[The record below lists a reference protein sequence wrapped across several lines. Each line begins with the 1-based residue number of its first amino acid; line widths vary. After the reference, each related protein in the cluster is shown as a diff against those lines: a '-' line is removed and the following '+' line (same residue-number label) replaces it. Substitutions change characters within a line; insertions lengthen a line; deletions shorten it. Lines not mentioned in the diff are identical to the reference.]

1 MKLMARYRLEMI
13 ETLAK
18 QLAFA
23 PLQVRDAQLANA
35 ETLAISID
43 PGKAYPPDYI
53 IFRITGYDPK
63 DAPSDLLT
71 GLALQHDLGL
81 LVEQVSDT
89 LRQKTTDRAE
99 PVLTIDD
106 LTEKF
111 NVTSK
116 TIQRWRRRGL
126 SARRFVFPDGK
137 RRVGFRLAIV
147 EQFLAAHRDAVERG
161 SNFSQVDDAEREQ
174 ILARARRLAMQCRCC
189 VNEISRRI
197 ARKLDRSPLTIQATI
212 RKHDAEHPEQAIF
225 PAAPAPMVE
234 SDRVRIVRIVR
245 SGGTLRQAARRTR
258 QPKTAVYRVIVD
270 DRLARL
276 TKRKAKFIDDPLYH
290 ADDAEAMLNE
300 MVRQQTLEATPAGEA
315 SRIPTDLPPYL
326 RDLYRT
332 PLLTPARERALF
344 LKFNFH
350 KFQFAQAR
358 RRVDPSCVRA
368 KQLDELERIYR
379 SATDT
384 KNDIVRANLRLV
396 VSVARKHQR
405 PGASLME
412 LVSEGNLTLMRA
424 VESFDV
430 HKGNKFSTYATLA
443 LMKGYARSV
452 PQILAA
458 RKGAGAAPIA
468 GEIADRIATPIDH
481 LATRDEVRALLSQ
494 LDDREQQVI
503 RAQFGMDDVAEVEA
517 LATRLGVS
525 RQRLRQIERA
535 ALTKLRAAAGVDAN

>member
-1 MKLMARYRLEMI
+1 MARYRLDLL

-23 PLQVRDAQLANA
+23 PLQVRDAQLAAA

-43 PGKAYPPDYI
+43 PGKAYPPSYI
-53 IFRITGYDPK
+53 VYRITGYHPK
-63 DAPSDLLT
+63 ESASDLLT

-81 LVEQVSDT
+81 LIEQVSDT

-126 SARRFVFPDGK
+126 AARRFVFPDGK

-161 SNFSQVDDAEREQ
+161 ANFSQVDQLEREQ
-174 ILARARRLAMQCRCC
+174 ILTRARRLATQCRCC

-197 ARKLDRSPLTIQATI
+197 ARKLNRSPLTIQATI
-212 RKHDAEHPEQAIF
+212 RKHDAEHPQQAIF
-225 PAAPAPMVE
+225 AHAAAPMDDAE
-234 SDRVRIVRIVR
+234 RVRIVRIVR
-245 SGGTLRQAARRTR
+245 NGGSLKQAARRTHK
-258 QPKTAVYRVIVD
+258 PKTAVYRVIVD

-276 TKRKAKFIDDPLYH
+276 TQRKVKFIDDPLYH
-290 ADDAEAMLNE
+290 AEGAGAMLSE
-300 MVRQQTLEATPAGEA
+300 MVRQQTIEPSPGVEA
-315 SRIPTDLPPYL
+315 SRVPADLPPYL
-326 RDLYRT
+326 RELYRT

-350 KFQFAQAR
+350 KFQFVQAR
-358 RRVDPSCVRA
+358 RRIDPACVRA
-368 KQLDELERIYR
+368 RQLDELERLLR
-379 SATDT
+379 VATET

-405 PGASLME
+405 PGVSLME
-412 LVSEGNLTLMRA
+412 LVSEGNITLMRA

-452 PQILAA
+452 PQMLAA
-458 RKGAGAAPIA
+458 RKGTGAVSIE
-468 GEIADRIATPIDH
+468 GEIADRIATPVDH
-481 LATRDEVRALLSQ
+481 LATRDEVRSLMSQ
-494 LDDREQQVI
+494 LDDRERLVI
-503 RAQFGMDDVAEVEA
+503 RAQFGMDDVAEADA
-517 LATRLGVS
+517 LASRLGVS

-535 ALTKLRAAAGVDAN
+535 ALTKLRAAAGVEAN